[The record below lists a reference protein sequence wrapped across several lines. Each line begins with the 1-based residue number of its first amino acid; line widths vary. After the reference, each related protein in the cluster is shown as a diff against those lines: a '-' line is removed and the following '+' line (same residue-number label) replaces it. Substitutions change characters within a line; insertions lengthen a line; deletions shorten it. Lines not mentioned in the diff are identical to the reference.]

1 VRGEG
6 WVGYGLGVCPSR
18 YQVSP
23 LIFVKK
29 IGGII
34 LINML
39 FWTLGLFFFFN
50 LKNVL
55 REEELGSLNLT
66 TVVSWVPF

>member
-1 VRGEG
+1 VG
-6 WVGYGLGVCPSR
+6 WVWVGCLPISVPGQPPDFCEE
-18 YQVSP
+18 
-23 LIFVKK
+23 

-66 TVVSWVPF
+66 MVVSWVPF